1 MQIYKGM
8 PSIREAQSVFS
19 SAELRRLVGRRIKEL
34 IEYAD
39 FEDPTFFQVVVWE
52 PNSEVAGLNGVLG
65 FSLFE
70 RRCDVIES
78 HEEWFEL
85 TLVLSDDGA
94 GVIIYIPKILSVTP
108 SLLSYCHTQME
119 LLSS

>member
-1 MQIYKGM
+1 MQVYRGM
-8 PSIREAQSVFS
+8 LSVREAQSVFS

-34 IEYAD
+34 IDYTD
-39 FEDPTFFQVVVWE
+39 FDDPTIFRVIVLE
-52 PNSEVAGLNGVLG
+52 PTNEVAALNGVLG

-85 TLVLSDDGA
+85 TLVLSDDGV
-94 GVIIYIPKILSVTP
+94 GVIIYIPKSLSVDP

>member
-34 IEYAD
+34 IEYTD
-39 FEDPTFFQVVVWE
+39 FEEPPFFQVIVWE
-52 PNSEVAGLNGVLG
+52 LNSEVAGLNGVLG
-65 FSLFE
+65 FPLFE
-70 RRCDVIES
+70 RRCDAIEN

>member
-1 MQIYKGM
+1 MIICELLKLKFAACLDFSGWAFFYFRKEIMQIYKGM

-52 PNSEVAGLNGVLG
+52 GVVAQMPVAAEVGSGDERDELG
-65 FSLFE
+65 S
-70 RRCDVIES
+70 
-78 HEEWFEL
+78 
-85 TLVLSDDGA
+85 G
-94 GVIIYIPKILSVTP
+94 
-108 SLLSYCHTQME
+108 
-119 LLSS
+119 